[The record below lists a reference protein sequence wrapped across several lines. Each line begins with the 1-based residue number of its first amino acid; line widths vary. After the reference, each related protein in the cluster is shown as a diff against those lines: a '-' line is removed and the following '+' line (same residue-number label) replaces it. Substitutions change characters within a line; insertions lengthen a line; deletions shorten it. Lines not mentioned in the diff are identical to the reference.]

1 MKLLDNLTSIILEA
15 SKKKILIDKVG
26 LSAENAEMVD
36 RIAGP
41 LSVWLANKFI
51 ERVQKWRGESKEEA
65 LNRINSLSL
74 STAMNTMTSI
84 MDWIRV
90 GLDGNVKPFMTLTF
104 DELYKKSREWHDSL
118 EVGQGD
124 INYVEKNPVILDFRN
139 ENGDGF
145 YWVDLE
151 TSNSP
156 EECERMGHCGRSS
169 SGNIYS
175 LREVKTL
182 NPKFKLNKSHLT
194 AAISD
199 DGVIYQMKGPKN
211 SKPQSKYHK
220 YIIDLLYLT
229 DEDGEY
235 FIKDFGREYQSSSD
249 FKISD
254 LTEEE
259 MKKLLE
265 DRPDLFTDGYTRYKL
280 FQEGRIKPEDFP
292 LSEVLNIELE
302 DIRHL
307 VDGLDPVKI
316 QTRKKVGD
324 RIETGYRYEHP
335 AVQILNGN
343 FEYWGNSDNV
353 DIEGFFK
360 YVSDSKTDQII
371 RSKLIEKAKKQGVT
385 ISEEEDGN
393 LYELFQEYDDGDI
406 ENAIRWGVTNAEES
420 DVSGKLYEQLK
431 DSLSEYGHVIELT
444 EEGLKLEVDLTQTLT
459 LLDDDFVQELFDQNF
474 HRSDNRLNIMGAFWD
489 IVNETTFYNKEKF
502 DFDVYPNPSNKEINE
517 SVRDY
522 L

>member
-1 MKLLDNLTSIILEA
+1 MKLIDNLTSIILEA

-51 ERVQKWRGESKEEA
+51 ERVQKHRGESKEDA
-65 LNRINSLSL
+65 LNRINSISL

-90 GLDGNVKPFMTLTF
+90 GLDGNVKPFMGLTYE
-104 DELYKKSREWHDSL
+104 ELYIKSREWHDSL

-124 INYVEKNPVILDFRN
+124 INYVEENPIILDFRN

-145 YWVDLE
+145 YWADLE

-194 AAISD
+194 AAISS

-235 FIKDFGREYQSSSD
+235 FIKKFGREYQSSSD
-249 FKISD
+249 FKLSD

-259 MKKLLE
+259 IAKLLE

-307 VDGLDPVKI
+307 VDGLDPRRI

-324 RIETGYRYEHP
+324 KIETGYRYEHP
-335 AVQILNGN
+335 AEKIVNGD
-343 FEYWGNSDNV
+343 FEYWGDSSHV
-353 DIEGFFK
+353 DIKYFFE

-371 RSKLIEKAKKQGVT
+371 RSKLIENAKKQGVI

-393 LYELFQEYDDGDI
+393 LYEIFQEYDDGDI

-420 DVSGKLYEQLK
+420 DVSGKLYENLK
-431 DSLSEYGHVIELT
+431 DSLSEYGHVIKLT
-444 EEGLKLEVDLTQTLT
+444 EEGLKLEVDLTKTLT

-474 HRSDNRLNIMGAFWD
+474 HRSDDRLSIMGAFWD
-489 IVNETTFYNKEKF
+489 IVNETNFYNKEKF
-502 DFDVYPNPSNKEINE
+502 DFDVYPNPSNKEVNE

>member
-41 LSVWLANKFI
+41 LSVWLVNKFI
-51 ERVQKWRGESKEEA
+51 ERHQERNGVSKEEA
-65 LNRINSLSL
+65 LSRINSLSL
-74 STAMNTMTSI
+74 STAMNAMTSI

-104 DELYKKSREWHDSL
+104 DELYKKSREWHNSL

-124 INYVEKNPVILDFRN
+124 INYVEDNPIILDFRN
-139 ENGDGF
+139 ESGDGF

-259 MKKLLE
+259 IAKLLE
-265 DRPDLFTDGYTRYKL
+265 DRPGLFSDGYTRYKL

-307 VDGLDPVKI
+307 VDGLDPRKI
-316 QTRKKVGD
+316 QTQKKVGD
-324 RIETGYRYEHP
+324 KIETGYRYEYP
-335 AVQILNGN
+335 VVQIVNGDL
-343 FEYWGNSDNV
+343 EYWGDSSHV

-371 RSKLIEKAKKQGVT
+371 RSKLIENAKKQGVI

-393 LYELFQEYDDGDI
+393 LYEIFQEYDDGDI

-431 DSLSEYGHVIELT
+431 DSLSEYGHVIKLT
-444 EEGLKLEVDLTQTLT
+444 EEGLKLEVDLTKTLT

-474 HRSDNRLNIMGAFWD
+474 HRSDDRLSIMGAFWD
-489 IVNETTFYNKEKF
+489 IVNETNFYDKEKF
-502 DFDVYPNPSNKEINE
+502 DFDVYPNPSNEEINE

>member
-1 MKLLDNLTSIILEA
+1 MKLIDNLTSIILEA

-26 LSAENAEMVD
+26 LSAENAEMMD

-51 ERVQKWRGESKEEA
+51 ERHQERNGVSKEEA

-74 STAMNTMTSI
+74 STAMNAMTSI

-124 INYVEKNPVILDFRN
+124 INYVEDNPIILDFRN

-145 YWVDLE
+145 YWADLE

-169 SGNIYS
+169 LGYLYS

-182 NPKFKLNKSHLT
+182 SPKFKLNKSHLT
-194 AAISD
+194 AAISP

-220 YIIDLLYLT
+220 YIIDLFCLT

-235 FIKDFGREYQSSSD
+235 FIKKFGSEYEVSNDFNL
-249 FKISD
+249 FD
-254 LTEEE
+254 LSEEE
-259 MKKLLE
+259 MAKLLE
-265 DRPDLFTDGYTRYKL
+265 DRPDLFNQGYVKYKL
-280 FQEGRIKPEDFP
+280 RMANKIKPDDFP
-292 LSEVLNIELE
+292 LSKVLNI
-302 DIRHL
+302 
-307 VDGLDPVKI
+307 GLDEIHNLVNGLDIKKI
-316 QTRKKVGD
+316 QTQKKVGD
-324 RIETGYRYEHP
+324 KIETWYRYENP
-335 AVQILNGN
+335 AEKIVNHD
-343 FEYWGNSDNV
+343 FEYWSDYV
-353 DIEGFFK
+353 DIEAFFN

-371 RSKLIEKAKKQGVT
+371 RSILIENAKQKGIT
-385 ISEEEDGN
+385 ISEEEDGD
-393 LYELFQEYDDGDI
+393 LYELFQEHDDNGDI
-406 ENAIRWGVTNAEES
+406 ENAIRWGVLDAEQS
-420 DVSGKLYEQLK
+420 YVNNVFYDRLK
-431 DSLSEYGHVIELT
+431 SSLSVFGQVKELT
-444 EEGLKLEVDLTQTLT
+444 DEGLKLEVDLIDPLKS
-459 LLDDDFVQELFDQNF
+459 LDNDIVIELFDNNYNSTDGLNF
-474 HRSDNRLNIMGAFWD
+474 DSMFWE
-489 IVNETTFYNKEKF
+489 IVKETDYYDKETF
-502 DFDVYPNPSNKEINE
+502 DFEVYPDPSKQDINE
-517 SVRDY
+517 LVRAN

>member
-41 LSVWLANKFI
+41 LSVWLVNKFI
-51 ERVQKWRGESKEEA
+51 ERHQERNGVSKEEA
-65 LNRINSLSL
+65 LSRINSLSL
-74 STAMNTMTSI
+74 STAMNAMTSI

-124 INYVEKNPVILDFRN
+124 INYVEDNPIILDFRN

-220 YIIDLLYLT
+220 YIIDLLYLR
-229 DEDGEY
+229 DENGEY

-259 MKKLLE
+259 IAKLLE
-265 DRPDLFTDGYTRYKL
+265 DRPGLFSDGYTRYKL

-307 VDGLDPVKI
+307 VDGLDPRKI
-316 QTRKKVGD
+316 QTQKKVGD
-324 RIETGYRYEHP
+324 KIETGYRYEYP
-335 AVQILNGN
+335 VVQIVNGDL
-343 FEYWGNSDNV
+343 EYWGDSSHV

-371 RSKLIEKAKKQGVT
+371 RSILIEKAKKQGVI

-393 LYELFQEYDDGDI
+393 LYEIFQEYDDGDI

-444 EEGLKLEVDLTQTLT
+444 EEGLKLEVDLTKTLT

-474 HRSDNRLNIMGAFWD
+474 HRSDDRLSIMSAFWD
-489 IVNETTFYNKEKF
+489 IVNETNFYNKEKF
-502 DFDVYPNPSNKEINE
+502 DFDVYPNPSYKEVNE
-517 SVRDY
+517 SVRDH

>member
-1 MKLLDNLTSIILEA
+1 MKLIDNLTSIILEA

-26 LSAENAEMVD
+26 LSAENAEMMD

-74 STAMNTMTSI
+74 STAINTMASI

-145 YWVDLE
+145 YWADLE
-151 TSNSP
+151 TSKSP

-175 LREVKTL
+175 LREVRTL

-194 AAISD
+194 AAISS

-259 MKKLLE
+259 MSKLLE

-292 LSEVLNIELE
+292 LSEVLTIELE
-302 DIRHL
+302 DIHRL
-307 VDGLDPVKI
+307 IDGLDPVRV

-324 RIETGYRYEHP
+324 KTEFSYRYEHP
-335 AVQILNGN
+335 AVQIVNGN
-343 FEYWGNSDNV
+343 FDYWGDSSHV
-353 DIEGFFK
+353 DIESFFK
-360 YVSDSKTDQII
+360 YVSDLKTDQII
-371 RSKLIEKAKKQGVT
+371 RSKLIENAKKQGVT
-385 ISEEEDGN
+385 ISEEEDSD

-420 DVSGKLYEQLK
+420 YVSGELYDQLK
-431 DSLSEYGHVIELT
+431 NSFSEYGHVIELSD
-444 EEGLKLEVDLTQTLT
+444 EGLKLEVDLTKTLT
-459 LLDDDFVQELFDQNF
+459 LLDDDFVQELFDQNY
-474 HRSDNRLNIMGAFWD
+474 RSNDGLSIMGAFWD
-489 IVNETTFYNKEKF
+489 IVNETNFYDKEKF
-502 DFDVYPNPSNKEINE
+502 DFDVYPDPSNEDINE

>member
-51 ERVQKWRGESKEEA
+51 ERIQEWRGESKEEA
-65 LNRINSLSL
+65 LNRINSISL
-74 STAMNTMTSI
+74 STARNAMTSI

-145 YWVDLE
+145 YWADLE

-194 AAISD
+194 ASISP

-259 MKKLLE
+259 MAKLLE
-265 DRPDLFTDGYTRYKL
+265 DRPGLFSDGYTRYKL

-302 DIRHL
+302 DIHYL

-335 AVQILNGN
+335 AVQIVNGD
-343 FEYWGNSDNV
+343 FEYWGDSNNV

-385 ISEEEDGN
+385 ISEEENDN
-393 LYELFQEYDDGDI
+393 LYRLFQEYDDGDI
-406 ENAIRWGVTNAEES
+406 GNAIRWGTRNAEES
-420 DVSGKLYEQLK
+420 YISGELYDRLKNSFHEFGKL
-431 DSLSEYGHVIELT
+431 IELT
-444 EEGLKLEVDLTQTLT
+444 EEGLKLEVDLTKTLP
-459 LLDDDFVQELFDQNF
+459 LLDDDFVQELFDQNY
-474 HRSDNRLNIMGAFWD
+474 RSNDDRLSIMGAFWD
-489 IVNETTFYNKEKF
+489 IVNETNFYDKEKF
-502 DFDVYPNPSNKEINE
+502 DFDVYPDPSNKEVNE
-517 SVRDY
+517 SVRDN

>member
-51 ERVQKWRGESKEEA
+51 ERVQKHRGESKEEA
-65 LNRINSLSL
+65 LSRINSLSL

-104 DELYKKSREWHDSL
+104 DELYKKSRKWHDSL

-145 YWVDLE
+145 YWADLE

-265 DRPDLFTDGYTRYKL
+265 DRPDLFTDGYIRYKL
-280 FQEGRIKPEDFP
+280 FKEGRIKPEDFP

-302 DIRHL
+302 DIH
-307 VDGLDPVKI
+307 
-316 QTRKKVGD
+316 
-324 RIETGYRYEHP
+324 Y
-335 AVQILNGN
+335 
-343 FEYWGNSDNV
+343 
-353 DIEGFFK
+353 
-360 YVSDSKTDQII
+360 
-371 RSKLIEKAKKQGVT
+371 
-385 ISEEEDGN
+385 
-393 LYELFQEYDDGDI
+393 
-406 ENAIRWGVTNAEES
+406 
-420 DVSGKLYEQLK
+420 
-431 DSLSEYGHVIELT
+431 
-444 EEGLKLEVDLTQTLT
+444 
-459 LLDDDFVQELFDQNF
+459 LDDDFVQELFDQNF
-474 HRSDNRLNIMGAFWD
+474 HRSDDRLSIMSAFWD

-517 SVRDY
+517 SVRDN

>member
-1 MKLLDNLTSIILEA
+1 
-15 SKKKILIDKVG
+15 
-26 LSAENAEMVD
+26 
-36 RIAGP
+36 
-41 LSVWLANKFI
+41 
-51 ERVQKWRGESKEEA
+51 
-65 LNRINSLSL
+65 
-74 STAMNTMTSI
+74 
-84 MDWIRV
+84 
-90 GLDGNVKPFMTLTF
+90 
-104 DELYKKSREWHDSL
+104 
-118 EVGQGD
+118 
-124 INYVEKNPVILDFRN
+124 
-139 ENGDGF
+139 
-145 YWVDLE
+145 
-151 TSNSP
+151 
-156 EECERMGHCGRSS
+156 MGHCGRSS

-194 AAISD
+194 AAISP

-302 DIRHL
+302 DIWHL
-307 VDGLDPVKI
+307 VDGLDPVRI
-316 QTRKKVGD
+316 QKRINIPD
-324 RIETGYRYEHP
+324 RIQYEYTFEYP
-335 AVQILNGN
+335 VVKIVNGN
-343 FEYWGNSDNV
+343 FEYWGDSSHV

-406 ENAIRWGVTNAEES
+406 ENAIRWGVINAEES
-420 DVSGKLYEQLK
+420 DVSGKLYDRLK
-431 DSLSEYGHVIELT
+431 NSLSEYGHVIELT

-474 HRSDNRLNIMGAFWD
+474 HRSDDRLSIMSAFWD

-502 DFDVYPNPSNKEINE
+502 DFDVYPNPSNKEVNE